1 MAAVAV
7 AAVDNRD
14 GVQWRRWW
22 MCLILLQRLTVL
34 DGTSDGLRRED
45 EMAAQGHAKQQPA
58 SMMRGREGGATR
70 GRQEI
75 MAGQPAGAMR
85 Q

>member
-7 AAVDNRD
+7 AAVDDRD

-22 MCLILLQRLTVL
+22 MCSILQQRLTVL
-34 DGTSDGLRRED
+34 DGAGDGLRRED

-58 SMMRGREGGATR
+58 SMMRGREGGVTR

-75 MAGQPAGAMR
+75 MVGQPAGAMR

>member
-1 MAAVAV
+1 MAV
-7 AAVDNRD
+7 AAVDDRD
-14 GVQWRRWW
+14 GVQWRWWW
-22 MCLILLQRLTVL
+22 MCSILQQRLTVL
-34 DGTSDGLRRED
+34 DGAGDGLRRED